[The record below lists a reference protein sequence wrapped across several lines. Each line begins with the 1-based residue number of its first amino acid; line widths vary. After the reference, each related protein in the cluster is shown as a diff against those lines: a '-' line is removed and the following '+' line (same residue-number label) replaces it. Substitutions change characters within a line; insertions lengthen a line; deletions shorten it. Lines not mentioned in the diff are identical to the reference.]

1 MHINPYGRDPVGL
14 AVDLVNRPV
23 RDTEDLARRCAEVG
37 FVLERPVGADDLVR
51 VRAFLERWT
60 RVVDADGP
68 GERAA
73 RLNPLLTEFASAPR
87 LTDHTGDGWHLHYR
101 PDGLA
106 AHHQIAVL
114 VSVGTA
120 LHLTGRGM
128 DRLGRCAA
136 DDCGRVF
143 ADFSR
148 NGRQRYCSPACGN
161 RDAVRRHR
169 ARVRGSGAPPG
180 PRARRSAG

>member
-14 AVDLVNRPV
+14 AVDLVNRPPEDV
-23 RDTEDLARRCAEVG
+23 ADLARRCAEVG
-37 FVLERPVGADDLVR
+37 FVLEREVGADDLAR

-60 RVVDADGP
+60 AVVDAADP
-68 GERAA
+68 PERAA
-73 RLNPLLTEFASAPR
+73 RLNPLLVEFASAPR

-101 PDGLA
+101 PDGLP
-106 AHHQIAVL
+106 AHRQIAVL

-136 DDCGRVF
+136 PDCGRVF

-169 ARVRGSGAPPG
+169 ARRRG
-180 PRARRSAG
+180 

>member
-1 MHINPYGRDPVGL
+1 MHLNPYGQGPLSL
-14 AVDLVNRPV
+14 AVDLVNRPL
-23 RDTEDLARRCAEVG
+23 TGAEDLERRCAEVG
-37 FVLERPVGADDLVR
+37 FVLARAVGEDDVEAVR
-51 VRAFLERWT
+51 EFLGLWEG
-60 RVVDADGP
+60 VVDSSDRP
-68 GERAA
+68 TRAA
-73 RLNPLLTEFASAPR
+73 RLNALLAEHSSAPR
-87 LTDHTGDGWHLHYR
+87 LTDHAGTGWHLHYR
-101 PDGLA
+101 PDVLPAHRQVA
-106 AHHQIAVL
+106 AL

-136 DDCGRVF
+136 RGCSRVY

-169 ARVRGSGAPPG
+169 ARADDREGAL
-180 PRARRSAG
+180 